1 VAVFVIA
8 LGVLYGMWLE
18 RFMLI
23 VTSLYEDFLP
33 SSWGMF
39 YPTLWDIGFLAGSIG
54 LFLALYLVFSRVLP
68 VLSMHELR
76 KLAYRHNE
84 VAP

>member
-1 VAVFVIA
+1 
-8 LGVLYGMWLE
+8 
-18 RFMLI
+18 
-23 VTSLYEDFLP
+23 
-33 SSWGMF
+33 MF